1 MELFWRETRNGFN
14 LVVKDGDEESRVG
27 GVRVMKSGIQAI
39 AETRGYEPG
48 RAARDLPSVEE
59 AREFVESF
67 QPWREFFGEPLE
79 VEPEIRPIAED

>member
-14 LVVKDGDEESRVG
+14 LVVSDGGEETRVG
-27 GVRVMKSGIQAI
+27 GVRVMKKGIQAI

-48 RAARDLPSVEE
+48 RAARDLPSVEA

-67 QPWREFFGEPLE
+67 QPWRDFYGEPLE
-79 VEPEIRPIAED
+79 VEAEIRPQAEE